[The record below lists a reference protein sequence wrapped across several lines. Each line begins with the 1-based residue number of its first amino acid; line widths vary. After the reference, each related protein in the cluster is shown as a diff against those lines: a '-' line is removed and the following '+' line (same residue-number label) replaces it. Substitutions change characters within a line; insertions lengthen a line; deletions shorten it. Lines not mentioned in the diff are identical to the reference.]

1 MGTQTNE
8 LYHYGKKGQ
17 KWGVRRYQN
26 ADGTLT
32 DAGRKR
38 YARDAKGKGY
48 RDYDENADIK
58 GANDKGSYQKTSK
71 KNRKEDLEF
80 DADRYVTE
88 DISRTKDL
96 GNSTANMTRELQNVD
111 RRHPSKRVKMDLSNM
126 TDQQMRE
133 EINRAN
139 LERQYNDLFAPEM
152 HPKRAKGREFASKA
166 LEVGG
171 SVVVIGAAALDIALK
186 IRALQGKGV
195 I

>member
-1 MGTQTNE
+1 MVTQTNE

-32 DAGRKR
+32 DAGKKR
-38 YARDAKGKGY
+38 YARDAKGK
-48 RDYDENADIK
+48 DYKDFDAEK
-58 GANDKGSYQKTSK
+58 GAYYKTSK
-71 KNRKEDLEF
+71 KKGREYLDV

-88 DISRTKDL
+88 DISRSKDL